1 MKREAV
7 ITEEETYFDDT
18 LNGRRKTKKL
28 NKSLSLLLREK
39 NDEITSL
46 TCQKVVLCHSQLD
59 KKSGNERLIHRAFC
73 RLWTESKKRKEPK
86 ELLSKQMKNHTKNDR
101 N

>member
-39 NDEITSL
+39 TDKRS
-46 TCQKVVLCHSQLD
+46 VL
-59 KKSGNERLIHRAFC
+59 
-73 RLWTESKKRKEPK
+73 
-86 ELLSKQMKNHTKNDR
+86 
-101 N
+101 